1 MLIQSISREN
11 VFIDYET
18 NTWVKG
24 LMTPISASDRSQN
37 DVIANPSRAA
47 IHQRW
52 ILNEDV
58 TDNIAYVFDNRAF
71 VMIQGPRK
79 TTQFENN
86 NPQQTITIQ
95 KDWFKQHLR
104 KANMGTR
111 TNRNHVYIDCLGLGG
126 QG

>member
-1 MLIQSISREN
+1 
-11 VFIDYET
+11 
-18 NTWVKG
+18 
-24 LMTPISASDRSQN
+24 MTPIAASDRTQN
-37 DVIANPSRAA
+37 DVIANPVGIPWA
-47 IHQRW
+47 QRW

-71 VMIQGPRK
+71 VMVQGPRK

-104 KANMGTR
+104 KPTWGRELTGIS
-111 TNRNHVYIDCLGLGG
+111 V
-126 QG
+126 